1 MDTFNWD
8 SIRYPLLLTLK
19 VTLFSTFFA
28 ALLGIFFAYW
38 MSKLRFFGR
47 TFADAV
53 LTLPMVL
60 PPTVLGYYLL
70 ILFGKKGIIGHFL
83 LEQFQYSILFN
94 LHGAVLAS
102 TIVSFPLVYRSVKA
116 SFEDLDPEYEEIALT
131 LGKSKWETF
140 LMVILPLSWRG
151 ILAGSMMAY
160 ARGMGEFGATLMIA
174 GNIPERTQ
182 TIALAIYDSVQ
193 SGKDEFSL
201 ILVFVASITCVLVL
215 TVSGILL
222 KKSHW

>member
-83 LEQFQYSILFN
+83 LEQFQYSILF
-94 LHGAVLAS
+94 
-102 TIVSFPLVYRSVKA
+102 
-116 SFEDLDPEYEEIALT
+116 
-131 LGKSKWETF
+131 
-140 LMVILPLSWRG
+140 
-151 ILAGSMMAY
+151 
-160 ARGMGEFGATLMIA
+160 
-174 GNIPERTQ
+174 
-182 TIALAIYDSVQ
+182 
-193 SGKDEFSL
+193 
-201 ILVFVASITCVLVL
+201 
-215 TVSGILL
+215 
-222 KKSHW
+222 